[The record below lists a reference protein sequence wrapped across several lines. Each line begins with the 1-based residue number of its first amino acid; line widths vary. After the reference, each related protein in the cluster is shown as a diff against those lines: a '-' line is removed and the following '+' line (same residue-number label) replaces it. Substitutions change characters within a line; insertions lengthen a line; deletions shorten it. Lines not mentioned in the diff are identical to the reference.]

1 VHRRLGC
8 NGVPEQQSLQDSL
21 AMAAN
26 NQMTGADEV
35 TRTGFVHGEYA
46 MSTRRMRLAS
56 VALLIGLLFFAASA
70 SADQRADAMADD
82 VMVNLRSAM
91 FELSLSDNAVP
102 ESRKN
107 AMHYIEQAID
117 RVTHYRQE
125 SR

>member
-1 VHRRLGC
+1 
-8 NGVPEQQSLQDSL
+8 
-21 AMAAN
+21 MAAN

-91 FELSLSDNAVP
+91 FELSLPDNAVP